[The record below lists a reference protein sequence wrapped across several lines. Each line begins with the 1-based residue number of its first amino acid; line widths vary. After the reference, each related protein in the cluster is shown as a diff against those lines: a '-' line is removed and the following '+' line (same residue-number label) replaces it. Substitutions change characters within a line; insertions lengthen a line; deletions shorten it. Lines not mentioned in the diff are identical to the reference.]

1 MPLGT
6 CKLCLTKDSDLQDS
20 HLQAKAGYRL
30 LRESPGIAPVVVRE
44 VMMKDEQV
52 RDYVFCAAC
61 EDRFNKNGETWIL
74 QHCYREMSNRSYWQF
89 ITGGS
94 AIYSR

>member
-20 HLQAKAGYRL
+20 HLQAKAGDRL

-52 RDYVFCAAC
+52 RDYVCCAAC
-61 EDRFNKNGETWIL
+61 EDRFNNYGERWIW
-74 QHCYREMSNRSYWQF
+74 QHCYREDEQSFVLRYVLLAAALF
-89 ITGGS
+89 IP
-94 AIYSR
+94 